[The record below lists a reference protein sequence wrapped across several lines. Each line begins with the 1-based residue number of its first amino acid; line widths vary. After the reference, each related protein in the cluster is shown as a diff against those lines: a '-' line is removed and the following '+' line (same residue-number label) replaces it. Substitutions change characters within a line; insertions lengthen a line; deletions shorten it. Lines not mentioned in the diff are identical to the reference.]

1 MGIVYVQVV
10 LRIIK
15 KIMKIINI
23 NNNNNIKFINSII
36 IYENTNI
43 DKIGIL
49 KLTKTDIYI

>member
-1 MGIVYVQVV
+1 
-10 LRIIK
+10 
-15 KIMKIINI
+15 MKIINI

-49 KLTKTDIYI
+49 KLTKTGIYI